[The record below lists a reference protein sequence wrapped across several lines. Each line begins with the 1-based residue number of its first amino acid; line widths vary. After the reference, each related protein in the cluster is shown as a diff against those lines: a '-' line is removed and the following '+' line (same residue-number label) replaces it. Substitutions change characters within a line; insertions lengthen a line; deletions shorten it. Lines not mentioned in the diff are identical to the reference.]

1 MKRRREGEGPAEGG
15 APPAAPAARGGGTAA
30 INALSGWLELAA
42 DDRGGGRARAEEIML
57 ARLQISLQKSFD
69 PVLADRALEDAASAP
84 PAWLL
89 GVLRSPQCRRLLAAL
104 AAQHPDCRLLSF
116 AAAAGGA
123 GAAGRSPA
131 GSGLEP
137 GDLGAFLQR
146 LEAAAVAVLDAV
158 SAGRRPPTAGDSHA
172 HAALCHLCELC
183 CATDFGFVLALY
195 LLQAVEDQSRSTAAT
210 AARRLVQDVF
220 SFASSGGLSLNS
232 RAARRDSGPKRQL
245 QTCARAVRRRQC
257 EASGALAAVEA
268 TGTATMSDAECLR
281 AALTATAPGDAEQA
295 ETAENG
301 DEEAIAGFP
310 SRPFFVAMLAALFNP
325 VGPAFSLGA
334 RPFCVFLPFFLHS
347 SYALAGASQGK
358 QLEARQSAAFIDVL
372 AIAAT
377 GKRPRA
383 ELRGQTVDALQ
394 SAVAACREVQLGGS
408 GYSVVKLCAAATEG
422 ARAAQDDAS
431 AARGANPG
439 WLDVPVAAAGL
450 LVWARLYLEV
460 SITRCDSTQQPSAP
474 VGYGLLS

>member
-195 LLQAVEDQSRSTAAT
+195 LLQAVEDESRSAAAT

-281 AALTATAPGDAEQA
+281 AALTAAAPGGAEQA

-334 RPFCVFLPFFLHS
+334 RPFCVFLPFFLRSSVLMHWLVRPRENSSRRGRAQHS
-347 SYALAGASQGK
+347 STFWRLRPQGK
-358 QLEARQSAAFIDVL
+358 DLALNCAGRLWTHFNLQS
-372 AIAAT
+372 
-377 GKRPRA
+377 PRA
-383 ELRGQTVDALQ
+383 EKCSLGAVVTRSSSCAPLPPRELAPRRTTLRPL
-394 SAVAACREVQLGGS
+394 
-408 GYSVVKLCAAATEG
+408 
-422 ARAAQDDAS
+422 AAQ
-431 AARGANPG
+431 
-439 WLDVPVAAAGL
+439 
-450 LVWARLYLEV
+450 
-460 SITRCDSTQQPSAP
+460 IP
-474 VGYGLLS
+474 VG